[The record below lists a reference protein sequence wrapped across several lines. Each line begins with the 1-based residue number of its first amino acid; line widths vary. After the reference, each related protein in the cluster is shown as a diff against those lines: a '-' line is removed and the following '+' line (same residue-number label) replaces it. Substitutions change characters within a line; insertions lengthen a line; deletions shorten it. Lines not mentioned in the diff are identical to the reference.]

1 MAWWTRSSTWF
12 PLTRR
17 RGSHPIWTWLRPW
30 RPCLWSRQAARQR
43 RRTWLWKSWPRTQWQ
58 KSRGNMTKNTTPF
71 PNNRI
76 EPLHRR
82 VFLLLSQ
89 VETTKIVIIFFLLM
103 SCDTSKYLLKDLLW
117 KQPLQRNPWS
127 KGNNRQGTSNKIGW
141 WHKALLNY
149 LACKLLSTSSWWEW
163 PLTHLPLIPPLQRA
177 WDSKMVMGKNH
188 CT

>member
-43 RRTWLWKSWPRTQWQ
+43 KRTWLWKSWPRTQWQ
-58 KSRGNMTKNTTPF
+58 KSRGNMTKNIAPF

-103 SCDTSKYLLKDLLW
+103 SCDTSINTYWRISFENSLSNEIREVKGITDKGHPT
-117 KQPLQRNPWS
+117 KQVGDTKHSQ
-127 KGNNRQGTSNKIGW
+127 TT
-141 WHKALLNY
+141 WHVNY
-149 LACKLLSTSSWWEW
+149 C
-163 PLTHLPLIPPLQRA
+163 PQ
-177 WDSKMVMGKNH
+177 VVG
-188 CT
+188 